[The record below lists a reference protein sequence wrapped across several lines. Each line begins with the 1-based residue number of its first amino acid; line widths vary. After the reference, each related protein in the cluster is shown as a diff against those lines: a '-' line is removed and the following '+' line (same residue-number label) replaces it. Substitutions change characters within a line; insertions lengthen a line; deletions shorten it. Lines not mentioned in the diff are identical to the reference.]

1 MRLRRT
7 LSFPFFALLALVA
20 LLVLSAAVP
29 ALGEDDEDFFALDD
43 GELLVEEY
51 FDSDVPWDFPVA
63 LEDMDPE
70 LIRLANRE
78 YLLPKDFVPSDLV
91 KVPSDPKKG
100 GIRWAVTPTD
110 GKLKGQ
116 YLLEP
121 AAQALCAMN
130 ADMREIEGFR
140 DMYLKSAYRSYQKQ
154 KTMYHNRLAKNKG
167 RDDGWVSM
175 EGASDHQT
183 GLGCDVVPRN
193 WKDKSMNDK
202 MMKEPECQWMA
213 EHCHEY
219 GFIIRYP
226 AGKEDVTGIHTEPW
240 HLRYVGVPVATYI
253 MRKGITLEEFH
264 QELDAAVQ
272 EFLDAGGNPAVVA
285 PFIKP

>member
-1 MRLRRT
+1 MHTAKRAAVL
-7 LSFPFFALLALVA
+7 LLALC
-20 LLVLSAAVP
+20 LLVPAAP
-29 ALGEDDEDFFALDD
+29 AEDYSLDDE
-43 GELLVEEY
+43 EIIIEEFY
-51 FDSDVPWDFPVA
+51 DDVPWNFPVS
-63 LEDMDPE
+63 LSDMDPE
-70 LIRLANRE
+70 LIRLANRDN
-78 YLLPKDFVPSDLV
+78 LLPSDYVPEDLV
-91 KVPSDPKKG
+91 KVPKDPKEG
-100 GIRWAVTPTD
+100 GIRWAVTPSD
-110 GKLKGQ
+110 GKLKGH
-116 YLLEP
+116 YLREE
-121 AAQALCAMN
+121 AANALLAMN
-130 ADMREIEGFR
+130 ADMREIDGFR
-140 DMYLKSAYRSYQKQ
+140 DMYLKSSYRSYAKQ

-183 GLGCDVVPRN
+183 GLGCDVVPKN
-193 WKDKSMNDK
+193 WKDKSMNEK